1 MVFYYDVSHSEGSRG
16 QRSEDVIGLPYLV
29 NLKLLPHEA
38 AHHAGPSDG
47 CSVVTGFA
55 TDAAA
60 AVGE

>member
-1 MVFYYDVSHSEGSRG
+1 MRAHGG

-38 AHHAGPSDG
+38 AHRAGPSDG